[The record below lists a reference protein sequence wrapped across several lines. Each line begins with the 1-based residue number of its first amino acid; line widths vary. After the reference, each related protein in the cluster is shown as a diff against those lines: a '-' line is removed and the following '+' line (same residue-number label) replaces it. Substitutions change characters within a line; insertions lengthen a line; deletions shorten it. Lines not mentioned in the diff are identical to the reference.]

1 MMKKTTVLIIF
12 LVLLISCK
20 SSPQEEFPELEGKYA
35 TYSGEEG
42 WKIIYPHNWLVK
54 FPENNDV
61 AFYAP
66 KSEKDID
73 AGIGIRVLEIK
84 KGTIDDL
91 EKDIQQKTKTI
102 ERKKF
107 FFRGAEAYD
116 AIYEFSALK
125 SGKKIE
131 WVIEAHSHL
140 DDLHHGVIVLRALLD
155 NIREAVI
162 TKDSKKIKVNN
173 GDVLISIDGFIQSHI
188 HGSFYQTKPAYYF
201 MRTLIDKFVYMF
213 WSFKWDGTVNN
224 DGRDLFKRI
233 TSFFNLQKYK
243 YE

>member
-12 LVLLISCK
+12 LVLLMSCK
-20 SSPQEEFPELEGKYA
+20 SSSQEEFPELEGKYA

-131 WVIEAHSHL
+131 LKAMQRYMISKDKLFIITYTAEKTEFENK
-140 DDLHHGVIVLRALLD
+140 RA
-155 NIREAVI
+155 IAE
-162 TKDSKKIKVNN
+162 KIIN
-173 GDVLISIDGFIQSHI
+173 
-188 HGSFYQTKPAYYF
+188 SFE
-201 MRTLIDKFVYMF
+201 I
-213 WSFKWDGTVNN
+213 
-224 DGRDLFKRI
+224 
-233 TSFFNLQKYK
+233 
-243 YE
+243 

>member
-1 MMKKTTVLIIF
+1 MAEKKQVFYDLRT
-12 LVLLISCK
+12 
-20 SSPQEEFPELEGKYA
+20 A
-35 TYSGEEG
+35 YSGPFVVEDFYREVD
-42 WKIIYPHNWLVK
+42 NWIK
-54 FPENNDV
+54 GKGFEKE
-61 AFYAP
+61 P
-66 KSEKDID
+66 K
-73 AGIGIRVLEIK
+73 K
-84 KGTIDDL
+84 KMEHVT
-91 EKDIQQKTKTI
+91 
-102 ERKKF
+102 
-107 FFRGAEAYD
+107 
-116 AIYEFSALK
+116 K